1 MADSALV
8 FPAGLRL
15 TDSET
20 GAPLSGGVIRFFD
33 AGTTTPKT
41 VYSDSDLT
49 VAIGTTSTTDAL
61 GYPTSDGGSTKTLLY
76 VGTAPYKLTIETS
89 SGSVLATHDN
99 VKGAVEITD
108 IGDLSV
114 VFSRPVVVKSLAY
127 TVVAGDQS
135 KVIPVNC
142 SGGDV
147 TITLPSAATVGDG
160 WFITLQHAGS
170 ANQCIVATVSSQTI
184 SSGHLNYA
192 TSMALAR
199 SGEEVTLVS
208 DGGNWRA
215 FGHTSAFFKSAQ
227 GVLSIVDR
235 LSSPPGSPDQGA
247 LYILTAT
254 PSGAWAG
261 FAEHDVAQYTG
272 AGWVRITPTTDCG
285 WHAFVA
291 DEDVVYRFLGSAWV
305 AEAATTTRA
314 GTVQLADAA
323 AMEAKTAGRVV
334 TADLADRHP
343 ASPKAWV
350 LFNGTGTPAITSS
363 YNVTSITDNG
373 TGDYTVNLG
382 VTFSNTNWVW
392 SGGANFVT
400 NGTNGTFLGEEA
412 RTTSSI
418 RLAVVNGGGRV
429 DLSRICLVFW
439 GDV

>member
-20 GAPLSGGVIRFFD
+20 GAPLSGGIIRFFD

-41 VYSDSDLT
+41 VYSDSGLT

-61 GYPTSDGGSTKTLLY
+61 GYPTSDGGSTKTLIY
-76 VGTAPYKLTIETS
+76 VGTSPYKVTVETS
-89 SGSVLATHDN
+89 TGSVLATHDN
-99 VKGAVEITD
+99 VKGAVAVTD

-114 VFSRPVVVKSLAY
+114 VFSRPVVVKSLDY
-127 TVVAGDQS
+127 TVVDGDQS

-160 WFITLQHAGS
+160 WFVTLQHAGS
-170 ANQCIVATVSSQTI
+170 ANQCVVATVSSQTI
-184 SSGHLNYA
+184 ASGHLNYS
-192 TSMALAR
+192 TSLALST

-215 FGHTSAFFKSAQ
+215 FGHTSSFFKSAQ

-235 LSSPPGSPDQGA
+235 LSSPPGSPDQGD

-254 PSGAWAG
+254 PSGAWSS

-272 AGWVRITPTTDCG
+272 AGWVRLTPIADCG
-285 WHAFVA
+285 WHAVVA
-291 DEDVVYRFLGSAWV
+291 DEDKVYRFLGSAWV
-305 AEAATTTRA
+305 AEDATTSRA

-323 AMEAKTAGRVV
+323 AMEARTAGRAVP
-334 TADLADRHP
+334 ADMVDRHP
-343 ASPKAWV
+343 AVPKAWV

-363 YNVTSITDNG
+363 YNVSSIVDNG
-373 TGDYTVNLG
+373 TGDYTVNFG

-392 SGGANFVT
+392 SGGT
-400 NGTNGTFLGEEA
+400 NAMGLFMFEEA
-412 RTTSSI
+412 RTASSI
-418 RLAVVNGGGRV
+418 RVGLINTGGGRV
-429 DLSRICLVFW
+429 DASRICLALW
-439 GDV
+439 GDI